1 MDIQERFSVVLKVS
15 KVVKCSCIFVRSIR
29 GLPNF
34 LAIPIM
40 NPLTRVHDILIYIH
54 IQYIKHI
61 YLITICNSVR
71 YILNT
76 TYINNYYKAPIKL
89 S

>member
-15 KVVKCSCIFVRSIR
+15 KVVKWSRIFVRSIR

-40 NPLTRVHDILIYIH
+40 NPLMRVHDINTCTQARATISRMVLVPPTLPSTVPEH
-54 IQYIKHI
+54 ISK
-61 YLITICNSVR
+61 
-71 YILNT
+71 
-76 TYINNYYKAPIKL
+76 
-89 S
+89 

>member
-40 NPLTRVHDILIYIH
+40 NPLMRVHDIGVLFIEH
-54 IQYIKHI
+54 
-61 YLITICNSVR
+61 
-71 YILNT
+71 
-76 TYINNYYKAPIKL
+76 
-89 S
+89 

>member
-15 KVVKCSCIFVRSIR
+15 KVVKWSCIFVRSIR

-40 NPLTRVHDILIYIH
+40 NPLTRVHDYVLYIH
-54 IQYIKHI
+54 S
-61 YLITICNSVR
+61 YLDE
-71 YILNT
+71 
-76 TYINNYYKAPIKL
+76 
-89 S
+89 